1 VFVNFYVCPTFKIT
15 FCCVAIRYRQ
25 RATEVL
31 FSNET
36 RYKMSQSLCQLSN
49 GGGPC
54 PLEGVVQR
62 PMQTLPVEDT
72 KHVLCGADVRHSFCL
87 RGMYCNIVD

>member
-1 VFVNFYVCPTFKIT
+1 MCSTFKIAL
-15 FCCVAIRYRQ
+15 CRVAILSLQ
-25 RATEVL
+25 RVTEVL
-31 FSNET
+31 FSNEK

-54 PLEGVVQR
+54 PLESVVQR
-62 PMQTLPVEDT
+62 PMQTLPVQDT
-72 KHVLCGADVRHSFCL
+72 KHVLCGADVRHSLCL